1 MDTMKRFLLS
11 LAAGGALFGFAG
23 IVFAQEAPDVIIK
36 RVVDEVTTVIK
47 SDKDI
52 QNGNRHKINQLVDAK
67 IVPYVNFMRM
77 TQSAVGRHWSKA
89 TPEQQSALAREF
101 KGLLTN
107 TYSGAFSTY
116 RPDTVIEYKPLR
128 MQSGDPEVVV
138 RSTVKPGKG
147 EPIQLDYYVERF
159 DGAWKVVDI
168 NVFGARLVETYK
180 NQFNS
185 EISSNGIDG
194 LIKALSAKNK
204 AIEAKAKT

>member
-11 LAAGGALFGFAG
+11 LAAGISLFGLAG

-52 QNGNRHKINQLVDAK
+52 QNGNRHKINQLVDSK
-67 IVPYVNFMRM
+67 IVPYVNFVRM

-159 DGAWKVVDI
+159 DGSWKVVDI

>member
-1 MDTMKRFLLS
+1 MDTMKKFLLS
-11 LAAGGALFGFAG
+11 LAAGISLVGFTG
-23 IVFAQEAPDVIIK
+23 TVFAQEAPDVIIK

-52 QNGNRHKINQLVDAK
+52 QGGNRHKINQLVDSK

-159 DGAWKVVDI
+159 DGSWKVVDI

-204 AIEAKAKT
+204 AIEAKSKT